1 MRARRG
7 TSLALRPPVHERDT
21 TQPQEASDD
30 PQADVDGLTTEQGGG
45 PPSGMPWTLCVKDED
60 WAADLEHAAPLPRV
74 GDRIEY
80 IGEDGARRVFRV
92 EEVVHTVQASAAH
105 RPRVRDES
113 LGPNTLVN
121 DAPQDEG
128 GPRELRAGL
137 PRVVVS
143 VER

>member
-1 MRARRG
+1 MD
-7 TSLALRPPVHERDT
+7 ERD
-21 TQPQEASDD
+21 ER
-30 PQADVDGLTTEQGGG
+30 ADLEELGPEQGGG
-45 PPSGMPWTLCVKDED
+45 PPAGMPWTLYVRDED

-80 IGEDGARRVFRV
+80 IGEDGARRIFRV

-105 RPRVRDES
+105 RPPVRDETR
-113 LGPNTLVN
+113 GPNTLVSDR
-121 DAPQDEG
+121 DAPVA
-128 GPRELRAGL
+128 PRGLRAGL